1 MATLI
6 ESNPYFTIELFR
18 DDIAMVMKSI
28 GNKEC
33 LRLFCNFLGINLE
46 KCQLPKTTF
55 SWSLAL
61 KEEKNHGKKLA
72 LLSAKSWVLRNKLY
86 ATIHDPYIYTLNE
99 IENTDVFDDLDDE
112 DQTAIDSLFDDEIP
126 EKMVEV
132 TILKSTTVNGKKLVK
147 DTILEV
153 TEENATKLVDDG
165 KAKISEA
172 EEPKKAK

>member
-1 MATLI
+1 MLKYLEQSFSRPGRNKPIERKKIMAKAC
-6 ESNPYFTIELFR
+6 F
-18 DDIAMVMKSI
+18 
-28 GNKEC
+28 
-33 LRLFCNFLGINLE
+33 
-46 KCQLPKTTF
+46 TF
-55 SWSLAL
+55 S
-61 KEEKNHGKKLA
+61 
-72 LLSAKSWVLRNKLY
+72 KSWVLRNKLY

-112 DQTAIDSLFDDEIP
+112 DQTAIDSLFDDEAP

-153 TEENATKLVDDG
+153 TEENAAKLVDDG

-172 EEPKKAK
+172 EEPKAAK